1 MRSTRNRRGVG
12 GARVA
17 RLEGMSPFHKILVP
31 TDFSQHSAEAVR
43 TAAAL
48 SKLCHAPL
56 TLLTVYQPMAVPLV
70 PEGVLMATP
79 AAMQKDYAEAER
91 QLAEAVKAAKAAG
104 AIEVASVL
112 GQGAIF
118 DEIIARAR
126 DGGFDLI
133 VMGTHGRTGLKHAFL
148 GSVAEKIVQKAPCA
162 VLTVR
167 VPG

>member
-1 MRSTRNRRGVG
+1 MP
-12 GARVA
+12 
-17 RLEGMSPFHKILVP
+17 PFHKILVP
-31 TDFSQHSAEAVR
+31 TDFSQHSAEAIR

-48 SKLCHAPL
+48 SRLCDAPL
-56 TLLTVYQPMAVPLV
+56 TVLTVYQPLAVPLV
-70 PEGVLMATP
+70 PEGVLMSTP

-91 QLAEAVKAAKAAG
+91 QLAAAAEAAQAAG
-104 AIEVASVL
+104 AIEVTSVL
-112 GQGAIF
+112 GQGPIF
-118 DEIIARAR
+118 DEIIGRAR

-148 GSVAEKIVQKAPCA
+148 GSVAEKVVQKAPCA